1 MAQQR
6 TLSVFGQTVT
16 ELSETQPTEI
26 VYTKTPD
33 HPALLQRAPPLRPL
47 GDHTPAAGPR
57 EPVAVPKDRGLF
69 ADPNLP
75 NLFADPG
82 VTRVD
87 VTPSLGTLIKGLQLS
102 SLTDA
107 QKDELAL
114 LVAHR
119 GVVFFRDQDITAQ
132 GQRDLFDYYGMVTY
146 ISCEI
151 AQRLTSSVP
160 SSGIPELL
168 PDPEDEKAKGKPII
182 NNIQEQEQDFRATY
196 VHFKWPF
203 ADFHADSSFQAN
215 PPSFSLL
222 RIDELPPT
230 GGDTNWISG
239 YGTYETLSKPLQV
252 FADTLGA
259 WHSSAH
265 VYDSVLNHWNVKP
278 GERPIETLHPLVTT
292 HPVTGYKVLNINS
305 GFVTRLD
312 GLKRYESDKLLEL
325 LFTHIHTAQD
335 HTVRFR
341 WAKNSVALWD
351 NRATTHR
358 ATHDYAPLHRHG
370 VRVTIKGQIPRQ
382 IPGSPSR
389 KEAVVQALKKGKVL
403 AVHDENTRRGNY
415 VDRGYPKV

>member
-6 TLSVFGQTVT
+6 TLSVAGHSITKLSDTQHTDIEYPQTT
-16 ELSETQPTEI
+16 
-26 VYTKTPD
+26 D
-33 HPALLQRAPPLRPL
+33 HPAVRQRAPPLRPL
-47 GDHTPAAGPR
+47 GDHTPQRGPR

-69 ADPNLP
+69 ADPDLP
-75 NLFADPG
+75 HLFADPT
-82 VTRVD
+82 VTRID
-87 VTPSLGTLIKGLQLS
+87 LTPSLGTLIQGLQLS
-102 SLTDA
+102 SLTDG

-119 GVVFFRDQDITAQ
+119 GVMFFRDQDITAQ
-132 GQRDLFDYYGMVTY
+132 GQRDLFDHY
-146 ISCEI
+146 
-151 AQRLTSSVP
+151 
-160 SSGIPELL
+160 GIPELL
-168 PDPEDEKAKGKPII
+168 PDPEDEKAKGNPII

-230 GGDTNWISG
+230 GGDTSWISG

-252 FADTLGA
+252 FADTLSA

-265 VYDSVLNHWNVKP
+265 VYDSVLNYWNAKP

-292 HPVTGYKVLNINS
+292 HPVTGYKVLNLNS

-335 HTVRFR
+335 HMVRFR
-341 WAKNSVALWD
+341 WEKNSVALWD

-370 VRVTIKGQIPRQ
+370 VRVTIKGQVPRQ
-382 IPGSPSR
+382 VPGSLSR
-389 KEAVVQALKKGKVL
+389 KEAVVQALKEGKVD
-403 AVHDENTRRGNY
+403 AVHDENTRNGNY
-415 VDRGYPKV
+415 SERGYPKV